1 MPLIILAQITAAPG
15 KEEFLHGELE
25 KLVAPTRAEE
35 GCVQYDL
42 HRDNGNAGFFVF
54 YEIWENRDLWQAH
67 MNQPHLEAFRAAT
80 EGAVAEFQLNEMSKT
95 A

>member
-15 KEEFLHGELE
+15 KEELVRSELE
-25 KLVAPTRAEE
+25 KLVAPTRSEE

-42 HRDNGNAGFFVF
+42 HQDNDNPGVFVF
-54 YEIWENRDLWQAH
+54 YEIWESRGLWQAH
-67 MNQPHLEAFRAAT
+67 MQQPHLAAYRAAT
-80 EGAVAEFQLNEMSKT
+80 EGAIADFQLNEMSKI

>member
-1 MPLIILAQITAAPG
+1 MSLIILAQITAAPG
-15 KEEFLHGELE
+15 KEEFLHKELE

-42 HRDNGNAGFFVF
+42 HRDNGNPGFFVF
-54 YEIWENRDLWQAH
+54 YEIWENRDLWQVH

>member
-1 MPLIILAQITAAPG
+1 MPLIILAQITAASG
-15 KEEFLHGELE
+15 KEDLVRSELE
-25 KLVAPTRAEE
+25 RLVAPTRTEE

-42 HRDNGNAGFFVF
+42 HQDNANPAFFVF

-67 MNQPHLEAFRAAT
+67 TNQPHIAAYRAAT
-80 EGAVAEFQLNEMSKT
+80 EGAVADFQLNEMSKI

>member
-15 KEEFLHGELE
+15 KEELVRSELE

-42 HRDNGNAGFFVF
+42 HQDNGQPGFFVF
-54 YEIWENRDLWQAH
+54 YEIWESRALWQAH
-67 MNQPHLEAFRAAT
+67 MNQPHLAAYRAAT
-80 EGAVAEFQLNEMSKT
+80 EGAVADFQLNEMSKI

>member
-15 KEEFLHGELE
+15 KEELVRSELE

-42 HRDNGNAGFFVF
+42 HQDNDKPGFFVF
-54 YEIWENRDLWQAH
+54 YEIWESRALWQAH
-67 MNQPHLEAFRAAT
+67 MGQPHLAAYRAVT
-80 EGAVAEFQLNEMSKT
+80 EGAVADFQLNEMSKI

>member
-1 MPLIILAQITAAPG
+1 MPLTILAQITAAPG
-15 KEEFLHGELE
+15 KEELVRSELE

-42 HRDNGNAGFFVF
+42 HQDNDRPGFFVF
-54 YEIWENRDLWQAH
+54 YEIWESRALWQAH
-67 MNQPHLEAFRAAT
+67 MNQPHLAAYRAAT
-80 EGAVAEFQLNEMSKT
+80 EGAVADFQLNEMSKI

>member
-1 MPLIILAQITAAPG
+1 MSLIILAQITAVPG
-15 KEEFLHGELE
+15 QEELLRSELD

-42 HRDNGNAGFFVF
+42 HEDNDRPGFFVF
-54 YEIWENRDLWQAH
+54 YEIWENRELWQAH
-67 MNQPHLEAFRAAT
+67 MNQPHLAAYRAAT
-80 EGAVAEFQLNEMSKT
+80 EGAVADFQLNEMSRI